1 MTKKVAVLMGSASD
15 KDQMKPALDMLA
27 EFGVPSEEHVMS
39 AHRTPERVAE
49 FCKAA
54 RDNGFG
60 VLIAGAGLAAA
71 LPGTVA
77 AHSTLPVVG
86 VPLANGALNGVDALY
101 AIVQMPRGMPVATVA
116 IDNAANA
123 GLLAVTILAVEDSEL
138 AAKLDAYRQ
147 RWRA

>member
-27 EFGVPSEEHVMS
+27 EFGVPAEEHVMS

-123 GLLAVTILAVEDSEL
+123 GLLAVTILAVDDKEL